1 MKRTLDEG
9 ELEKKK
15 EKYNFPQAKH
25 FPSLLSVEPS
35 DWTSNIPEVCMKE
48 IFLYCS
54 LEDQVHVISV
64 LSKRCRKTILTSNQ
78 FWKNML
84 FRFYEEK
91 PVEEI
96 EENYYKKYLKL
107 MKNYERVF
115 SFQMDGVPLGES
127 DGAFDLTIDFFGNAS
142 WDGFGEGCG
151 RAGEDYAKNKIS
163 GKGQLY
169 FTKSNEPRVK
179 GKETVIWG
187 YYPWIKKKKHQKIG

>member
-1 MKRTLDEG
+1 
-9 ELEKKK
+9 
-15 EKYNFPQAKH
+15 
-25 FPSLLSVEPS
+25 
-35 DWTSNIPEVCMKE
+35 
-48 IFLYCS
+48 
-54 LEDQVHVISV
+54 
-64 LSKRCRKTILTSNQ
+64 
-78 FWKNML
+78 ML

-151 RAGEDYAKNKIS
+151 RAGEDYAKK
-163 GKGQLY
+163 
-169 FTKSNEPRVK
+169 TKYLEKDNYTLPKVMNPESRVK
-179 GKETVIWG
+179 K
-187 YYPWIKKKKHQKIG
+187 Q